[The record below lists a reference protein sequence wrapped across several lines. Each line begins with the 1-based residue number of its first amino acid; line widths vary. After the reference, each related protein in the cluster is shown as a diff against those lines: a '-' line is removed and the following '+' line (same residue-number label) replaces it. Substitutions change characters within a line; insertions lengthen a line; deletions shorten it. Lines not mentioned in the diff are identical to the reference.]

1 MGAGTGGSQ
10 AAVHFSVLV
19 VFLLLKF
26 GHQAEFPT
34 AAAFGEIQRH
44 ILWWERRDTEN
55 QTQLTRPRNGSGARR
70 GGRGP
75 RRRRFV
81 PGLLIL
87 VFFLDFS
94 LVFIVRF

>member
-1 MGAGTGGSQ
+1 MR
-10 AAVHFSVLV
+10 FSVLV

-26 GHQAEFPT
+26 GHQAEFPA
-34 AAAFGEIQRH
+34 AAAFGKIQHH
-44 ILWWERRDTEN
+44 ILWWERRNTEN
-55 QTQLTRPRNGSGARR
+55 QTPTHQGPSNSSGAQR